1 MIVYNITIKIDP
13 AIEEAWIQWQQQE
26 HIPDIMASGQFS
38 QWKMFRLL
46 EQDDTEGLTFV
57 IQYFAPSLENYY
69 RYIEEFIEEFAPLL
83 RQKAFDKW
91 GNRFIAFRTVMEV
104 VN

>member
-1 MIVYNITIKIDP
+1 MIVYNNTVKIDP
-13 AIEEAWIQWQQQE
+13 AIEAAWIQWQQQE
-26 HIPDIMASGQFS
+26 NIPDIMASGQFT

-46 EQDDTEGLTFV
+46 EQDDTEGMTFV
-57 IQYFAPSLENYY
+57 IQYFAPALENYK
-69 RYIEEFIEEFAPLL
+69 RYMEAYDPVL

-91 GNRFIAFRTVMEV
+91 GNRFIAFRTIMEV

>member
-13 AIEEAWIQWQQQE
+13 AIETEWIQWQQQE

-38 QWKMFRLL
+38 HWKMFRLL
-46 EQDDTEGLTFV
+46 EQDDSEGMTFV
-57 IQYFAPSLENYY
+57 VQYFAPSLENYNC
-69 RYIEEFIEEFAPLL
+69 YIEEYAPLL

-91 GNRFIAFRTVMEV
+91 GNRFIAFRTVMQV
-104 VN
+104 VD

>member
-1 MIVYNITIKIDP
+1 MIVYNITVKIDP
-13 AIEEAWIQWQQQE
+13 AIEAAWIQWQHQE
-26 HIPDIMASGQFS
+26 HIPEIMASGMFT

-46 EQDDTEGLTFV
+46 EQDDTEGMTFV
-57 IQYFAPSLENYY
+57 IQYFAPSLENYN
-69 RYIEEFIEEFAPLL
+69 RYIEEYAAVL

-91 GNRFIAFRTVMEV
+91 GNRFIAFRTIMEV

>member
-1 MIVYNITIKIDP
+1 MIVHNITIKIVPD
-13 AIEEAWIQWQQQE
+13 IEEAWVQWQQQE
-26 HIPDIMASGQFS
+26 HIPAIMASGQFS

-46 EQDDTEGLTFV
+46 EQDDSDGLTFV
-57 IQYFAPSLENYY
+57 IQYFAPTLENYI
-69 RYIEEFIEEFAPLL
+69 RYIEEFAPVL

-91 GNRFIAFRTVMEV
+91 GERFIAFNTVMEV

>member
-1 MIVYNITIKIDP
+1 MIVFNITIKIVPD
-13 AIEEAWIQWQQQE
+13 IEEAWIRWQQQE
-26 HIPDIMASGQFS
+26 HIPEIMASGQFS

-46 EQDDTEGLTFV
+46 NEDETDGLTYV
-57 IQYFAPSLENYY
+57 MQYFAPTLENYI
-69 RYIEEFIEEFAPLL
+69 RYIEEFDPVL

-91 GNRFIAFRTVMEV
+91 GELFIAFRTVMEV

>member
-13 AIEEAWIQWQQQE
+13 AIEEDWIQWQQQE

-46 EQDDTEGLTFV
+46 EQDDTEGQTFV
-57 IQYFAPSLENYY
+57 IQYFAPALENYY
-69 RYIEEFIEEFAPLL
+69 RYIEEFAPEL
-83 RQKAFDKW
+83 RRKAFNRW
-91 GNRFIAFRTVMEV
+91 GDRFIAFRTVMEV